1 MAQFLFEIFCEEIPA
16 RMQERAEGDLKRL
29 MSERLKEAGLNWDSL
44 EAFSGPRRLGLV
56 IEGLP
61 HKTADVREERK
72 GPRTDAPEKAL
83 EGFMRGAGIDSL
95 DQCKIEEGK
104 KGSFYIAVIEKPGR
118 ETAAVIAEA
127 VPEIIKSFPWPKSMK
142 FGEGDRAQRWVRPLR
157 SLICLLDGQVI
168 DTEVFG
174 ITSGKITDGHRV
186 HGSGPFEVSDFADYE
201 AKLRANGV
209 ILRRD
214 ERKQLVLEGARRVC
228 EEAGLELI
236 EDQGLL
242 EEVTGLV
249 ERPAPILGDM
259 DPDFLDLPPEV
270 IALTMK
276 THQKY
281 FAVRDPKSG
290 KLTSKFVVLA
300 NQDAPDGG
308 KAIAAGNA
316 RVLSARLSDARHFW
330 DLDRKTGLEAMA
342 SELSKVTFHEKLG
355 TVAQKVDRVAKLAR
369 ELAPVVGADA
379 DMAEKAARL
388 AKADLVSQ
396 MVYEF
401 PELQGAMGR
410 YYALDAGLDPQIAD
424 AIKDHYKPQ
433 GPSDDVPTAPVS
445 AAVALADKLDTLVGF
460 WAIDE
465 KPTGSKD
472 PFALR
477 RAALGVIRILLD
489 SEVRLPLAEPILL
502 QGRQAMAAILRLA
515 RTQIESKLVLM
526 DELKD
531 ESVIKQLFVE
541 SGKATGL
548 LQAQSLSE
556 TPPQEWELQ
565 RASDLL
571 AFFADRLKVHLK
583 DEGVKYDVI
592 DAVFALGDDD
602 LVRVT
607 KKARALQA
615 FMNSDDGQALLQGYR
630 RAANILA
637 AEEKKGFDLA
647 SARAEAVEGSDVDNE
662 AALMIAI
669 AKTAGA
675 AEERALIAAIEGADE
690 VASVALCKEDF
701 EGAMSALSQLREPVD
716 AFFEAVVVNDKD
728 DMVRRNRLLLL
739 SRIRAA
745 ADQVA
750 DFSRLE
756 G

>member
-16 RMQERAEGDLKRL
+16 RMQARAEDDLKRL
-29 MSERLKEAGLNWDSL
+29 MSERLKEAGLKWDSL

-61 HKTADVREERK
+61 LKTADVREERK

-83 EGFMRGAGIDSL
+83 EGFMRGAGITSL

-118 ETAAVIAEA
+118 ETAEVIAEA
-127 VPEIIKSFPWPKSMK
+127 IPEILKSFPWPKSMK
-142 FGEGDRAQRWVRPLR
+142 FGQGETAQRWVRPLR
-157 SLICLLDGQVI
+157 SLICLLDGDVI

-174 ITSGKITDGHRV
+174 IKSGKTTDGHRI
-186 HGSGPFEVSDFADYE
+186 HGSGPFSVTDFADYE
-201 AKLRANGV
+201 AKLRQNGV
-209 ILRRD
+209 ILRRED
-214 ERKQLVLEGARRVC
+214 RKQLVLDGARRVC
-228 EEAGLELI
+228 EDAGLELI

-249 ERPAPILGDM
+249 EHPAPILGDM

-342 SELSKVTFHEKLG
+342 PELSKVTFHEKLG
-355 TVAQKVDRVAKLAR
+355 TVAERAQRLGGLSGYFA
-369 ELAPVVGADA
+369 EQFGADSA
-379 DMAEKAARL
+379 KAVDLGRIC
-388 AKADLVSQ
+388 KADLVSQ

-401 PELQGAMGR
+401 PELQGAMAG
-410 YYALDAGLDPQIAD
+410 YYWSAAGGSEEESLALKQQ
-424 AIKDHYKPQ
+424 YKPQ
-433 GPSDDVPTAPVS
+433 GPSDEVPTSPLS
-445 AAVALADKLDTLVGF
+445 AALAVADKFETLVAFFSIGLT
-460 WAIDE
+460 
-465 KPTGSKD
+465 PTGSKD

-477 RAALGVIRILLD
+477 RSALGTIRILEA
-489 SEVRLPLAEPILL
+489 SGFRLSL
-502 QGRQAMAAILRLA
+502 RKAIAFASMQLRMP
-515 RTQIESKLVLM
+515 RPT
-526 DELKD
+526 D
-531 ESVIKQLFVE
+531 
-541 SGKATGL
+541 
-548 LQAQSLSE
+548 
-556 TPPQEWELQ
+556 
-565 RASDLL
+565 DLL

-615 FMNSDDGQALLQGYR
+615 FMNTENGQALLQGYR

-647 SARAEAVEGSDVDNE
+647 SARAEAVAESDVDND

-669 AKTAGA
+669 AKTAEA
-675 AEERALIAAIEGADE
+675 NEERALIAAIEGADE
-690 VASVALCKEDF
+690 VASVALNTEDF

>member
-118 ETAAVIAEA
+118 ETAQVIAEA

-174 ITSGKITDGHRV
+174 ITSGKTTDGHRV

-214 ERKQLVLEGARRVC
+214 ERKQLVLDGARRVC
-228 EEAGLELI
+228 EDAGLELI

-249 ERPAPILGDM
+249 EHPAPILGDM

-308 KAIAAGNA
+308 KAIAAGTA

-355 TVAQKVDRVAKLAR
+355 TVADKVERVAKLAR

-477 RAALGVIRILLD
+477 RAALGVIRILLEGD
-489 SEVRLPLAEPILL
+489 YRPELWAVLLNARSRIDVLAKAGSGETVELATREATKPLFE
-502 QGRQAMAAILRLA
+502 
-515 RTQIESKLVLM
+515 
-526 DELKD
+526 
-531 ESVIKQLFVE
+531 
-541 SGKATGL
+541 
-548 LQAQSLSE
+548 
-556 TPPQEWELQ
+556 
-565 RASDLL
+565 DLL

-647 SARAEAVEGSDVDNE
+647 SARAEAVEGADVDND

-669 AKTAGA
+669 AKTAEA

-690 VASVALCKEDF
+690 VASVALSKEDF

>member
-118 ETAAVIAEA
+118 ETAQVISEA

-174 ITSGKITDGHRV
+174 ITSGKTTDGHRV

-201 AKLRANGV
+201 SKLRANGV

-214 ERKQLVLEGARRVC
+214 ERKQLVLDGARRVC
-228 EEAGLELI
+228 EDAGLELI

-249 ERPAPILGDM
+249 EHPAPILGDM
-259 DPDFLDLPPEV
+259 DRDFLDLPPEV

-281 FAVRDPKSG
+281 FAVRDPKTG

-342 SELSKVTFHEKLG
+342 KELDKVTFHEKLG
-355 TVAQKVDRVAKLAR
+355 TVADKVERVAKLAR

-433 GPSDDVPTAPVS
+433 GPSDAVPTAPVS

-489 SEVRLPLAEPILL
+489 GNYRARLRVNVLPIADQNLAVVTGSQIARGEGQVKAQHFLAVGDSELN
-502 QGRQAMAAILRLA
+502 
-515 RTQIESKLVLM
+515 
-526 DELKD
+526 
-531 ESVIKQLFVE
+531 
-541 SGKATGL
+541 
-548 LQAQSLSE
+548 
-556 TPPQEWELQ
+556 
-565 RASDLL
+565 DLL

-615 FMNSDDGQALLQGYR
+615 FMNTDDGQALLQGYR

-647 SARAEAVEGSDVDNE
+647 SARAEAVEGADVDTD

-669 AKTAGA
+669 AKTADA

-690 VASVALCKEDF
+690 VASVALSKEDF

-745 ADQVA
+745 ADLVA

>member
-16 RMQERAEGDLKRL
+16 RMQARAEDDLKRL
-29 MSERLKEAGLNWDSL
+29 MSERLKEAGLKWDSL

-61 HKTADVREERK
+61 LKTEDVREERK

-83 EGFMRGAGIDSL
+83 EGFMRGAGITSL

-118 ETAAVIAEA
+118 KTAEVIAEA
-127 VPEIIKSFPWPKSMK
+127 IPEILKSFPWPKSMK
-142 FGEGDRAQRWVRPLR
+142 FGQGETAQRWVRPLR
-157 SLICLLDGQVI
+157 SLICLLDGDVI

-174 ITSGKITDGHRV
+174 IKSGQTTDGHRV
-186 HGSGPFEVSDFADYE
+186 HGSGPFSVTDFADYE
-201 AKLRANGV
+201 AKLRQNGV

-214 ERKQLVLEGARRVC
+214 ERKQLVLDGARRVC
-228 EEAGLELI
+228 EDAGLELI

-249 ERPAPILGDM
+249 EHPAPILGDM

-342 SELSKVTFHEKLG
+342 PELSKVTFHEKLG
-355 TVAQKVDRVAKLAR
+355 TVADKVERVAKLAR

-410 YYALDAGLDPQIAD
+410 YYALEAGLDPQIAD

-489 SEVRLPLAEPILL
+489 GDVSLKISSAFLRAGELL
-502 QGRQAMAAILRLA
+502 DEQLGGALSQNNQLYPGNVSAGL
-515 RTQIESKLVLM
+515 ES
-526 DELKD
+526 
-531 ESVIKQLFVE
+531 FF
-541 SGKATGL
+541 
-548 LQAQSLSE
+548 
-556 TPPQEWELQ
+556 QE
-565 RASDLL
+565 
-571 AFFADRLKVHLK
+571 RLKVHLK
-583 DEGVKYDVI
+583 DEGVKHDMI
-592 DAVFALGDDD
+592 DALFVQQSDGVMIDSVD

-615 FMNSDDGQALLQGYR
+615 FMNTENGQALLQGYR
-630 RAANILA
+630 RAANILS

-647 SARAEAVEGSDVDNE
+647 SARAEAVEGSDVDND

-669 AKTAGA
+669 AKTAEA

-690 VASVALCKEDF
+690 VASVALNTEDF

>member
-16 RMQERAEGDLKRL
+16 RMQARAEEDLARL
-29 MSERLKEAGLNWDSL
+29 MSDRLKEAGLKWDSL

-61 HKTADVREERK
+61 LKTEDVREERK

-83 EGFMRGAGIDSL
+83 EGFMRGAGITSL

-118 ETAAVIAEA
+118 ETAEVISEA
-127 VPEIIKSFPWPKSMK
+127 IPEILKSFPWPKSMK
-142 FGEGDRAQRWVRPLR
+142 FGQDETAQRWVRPLR

-168 DTEVFG
+168 KTEVFG
-174 ITSGKITDGHRV
+174 ITSGDVTDGHRI
-186 HGSGPFEVSDFADYE
+186 HGSGPFSVTDFADYD
-201 AKLRANGV
+201 AKLRQNGV

-214 ERKQLVLEGARRVC
+214 ERKQLVLDGARRVC

-249 ERPAPILGDM
+249 EHPAPILGDM

-342 SELSKVTFHEKLG
+342 SELGKVTFHEKLG
-355 TVAQKVDRVAKLAR
+355 TVADKVERVAKLAR

-477 RAALGVIRILLD
+477 RAALGVIRILL
-489 SEVRLPLAEPILL
+489 EANKALNL
-502 QGRQAMAAILRLA
+502 
-515 RTQIESKLVLM
+515 SKL
-526 DELKD
+526 
-531 ESVIKQLFVE
+531 
-541 SGKATGL
+541 
-548 LQAQSLSE
+548 
-556 TPPQEWELQ
+556 
-565 RASDLL
+565 ASDDLL

-583 DEGVKYDVI
+583 DEGVKHDVI

-607 KKARALQA
+607 KKARALQS
-615 FMNSDDGQALLQGYR
+615 FMNTENGQALLQGYR

-647 SARAEAVEGSDVDNE
+647 SARAEAVEGADVDND

-669 AKTAGA
+669 AKTAEA

-690 VASVALCKEDF
+690 VASVALNTEDF

-716 AFFEAVVVNDKD
+716 AFFEAVVVNAEDS
-728 DMVRRNRLLLL
+728 MVRRNRLLLL

>member
-1 MAQFLFEIFCEEIPA
+1 
-16 RMQERAEGDLKRL
+16 
-29 MSERLKEAGLNWDSL
+29 
-44 EAFSGPRRLGLV
+44 
-56 IEGLP
+56 
-61 HKTADVREERK
+61 
-72 GPRTDAPEKAL
+72 
-83 EGFMRGAGIDSL
+83 
-95 DQCKIEEGK
+95 
-104 KGSFYIAVIEKPGR
+104 
-118 ETAAVIAEA
+118 
-127 VPEIIKSFPWPKSMK
+127 
-142 FGEGDRAQRWVRPLR
+142 
-157 SLICLLDGQVI
+157 
-168 DTEVFG
+168 
-174 ITSGKITDGHRV
+174 
-186 HGSGPFEVSDFADYE
+186 
-201 AKLRANGV
+201 
-209 ILRRD
+209 
-214 ERKQLVLEGARRVC
+214 
-228 EEAGLELI
+228 
-236 EDQGLL
+236 
-242 EEVTGLV
+242 
-249 ERPAPILGDM
+249 
-259 DPDFLDLPPEV
+259 
-270 IALTMK
+270 
-276 THQKY
+276 
-281 FAVRDPKSG
+281 
-290 KLTSKFVVLA
+290 
-300 NQDAPDGG
+300 
-308 KAIAAGNA
+308 
-316 RVLSARLSDARHFW
+316 
-330 DLDRKTGLEAMA
+330 MA

-355 TVAQKVDRVAKLAR
+355 TVADKVERVAKLAR

-379 DMAEKAARL
+379 DMAETAARL

-489 SEVRLPLAEPILL
+489 GDYRPELWAILL
-502 QGRQAMAAILRLA
+502 NARSRIDVRGSSVPSDTVEIAAQEA
-515 RTQIESKLVLM
+515 
-526 DELKD
+526 
-531 ESVIKQLFVE
+531 
-541 SGKATGL
+541 GKAL
-548 LQAQSLSE
+548 FN
-556 TPPQEWELQ
+556 
-565 RASDLL
+565 DLL

-583 DEGVKYDVI
+583 DEGVKHDVI

-630 RAANILA
+630 RAANILT

-647 SARAEAVEGSDVDNE
+647 SARAEAVSGSDKDTD

-669 AKTAGA
+669 AKTADA

-690 VASVALCKEDF
+690 VASVALTSEDF

-716 AFFEAVVVNDKD
+716 AFFEAVVVNAEDS
-728 DMVRRNRLLLL
+728 MVRRNRLLLL

>member
-1 MAQFLFEIFCEEIPA
+1 
-16 RMQERAEGDLKRL
+16 
-29 MSERLKEAGLNWDSL
+29 
-44 EAFSGPRRLGLV
+44 
-56 IEGLP
+56 
-61 HKTADVREERK
+61 
-72 GPRTDAPEKAL
+72 
-83 EGFMRGAGIDSL
+83 MRGAGITSL

-118 ETAAVIAEA
+118 DTAEVIAEA
-127 VPEIIKSFPWPKSMK
+127 IPDILKSFPWPKSMK
-142 FGEGDRAQRWVRPLR
+142 FGEGETAQRWVRPLR
-157 SLICLLDGQVI
+157 SLISLLDGQVI
-168 DTEVFG
+168 KTEVFG
-174 ITSGKITDGHRV
+174 INSGDVTDGHRI
-186 HGSGPFEVSDFADYE
+186 HGSGPFSVTDFADYE
-201 AKLRANGV
+201 AKLRKNGV

-249 ERPAPILGDM
+249 EHPAPILGDM

-281 FAVRDPKSG
+281 FAVRDPKTG

-342 SELSKVTFHEKLG
+342 SELGKVTFHEKLG
-355 TVAQKVDRVAKLAR
+355 TVADKVERVAKLAR

-379 DMAEKAARL
+379 DMAETAARL
-388 AKADLVSQ
+388 SKADLVSQ

-410 YYALDAGLDPQIAD
+410 YYALEAGLDPQIAD

-489 SEVRLPLAEPILL
+489 GGFRFDLHATLVRAVVDEVKD
-502 QGRQAMAAILRLA
+502 QA
-515 RTQIESKLVLM
+515 
-526 DELKD
+526 
-531 ESVIKQLFVE
+531 
-541 SGKATGL
+541 GKAWGVG
-548 LQAQSLSE
+548 S
-556 TPPQEWELQ
+556 
-565 RASDLL
+565 ASGEAIAGMCVDLEK
-571 AFFADRLKVHLK
+571 FFGERLKVHLK
-583 DEGVKYDVI
+583 DEGVKHDVI
-592 DAVFALGDDD
+592 DALFEQKSDSVMIDPVD

-615 FMNSDDGQALLQGYR
+615 FMNSEDGQALLQGYR

-647 SARAEAVEGSDVDNE
+647 SARAEAVSGSDKDTD
-662 AALMIAI
+662 AA
-669 AKTAGA
+669 
-675 AEERALIAAIEGADE
+675 
-690 VASVALCKEDF
+690 
-701 EGAMSALSQLREPVD
+701 
-716 AFFEAVVVNDKD
+716 
-728 DMVRRNRLLLL
+728 
-739 SRIRAA
+739 
-745 ADQVA
+745 
-750 DFSRLE
+750 
-756 G
+756 